1 MVARLL
7 DRRRVQVAPLTAT
20 LKLGGHRALEV
31 AKDALRPPG
40 GREHVDV
47 RFLSRIRAWM
57 VVPVVDFAL
66 MLAPLAWRPLQIHA
80 IVTMAI
86 LALLFLTDGGRYVAP
101 LHISVLD
108 ELPSIVTRLLAAV
121 AAVSAGILYLYQKM
135 EVLIFLQTA
144 CQAVA
149 LVIVGRLITTR
160 LIATRSPKRH
170 CKASHRADW
179 GRTAG
184 RRVGQNPC
192 PAP

>member
-1 MVARLL
+1 VVDPTAATAPWKSFVPDPNVRSAFPDYVQLL
-7 DRRRVQVAPLTAT
+7 NSQGREVAPLSAD
-20 LKLGGHRALEV
+20 GDVVRPIARSGHSRPVAGPERAV
-31 AKDALRPPG
+31 
-40 GREHVDV
+40 V
-47 RFLSRIRAWM
+47 RLLSRIRAWM

-149 LVIVGRLITTR
+149 
-160 LIATRSPKRH
+160 
-170 CKASHRADW
+170 
-179 GRTAG
+179 
-184 RRVGQNPC
+184 
-192 PAP
+192 